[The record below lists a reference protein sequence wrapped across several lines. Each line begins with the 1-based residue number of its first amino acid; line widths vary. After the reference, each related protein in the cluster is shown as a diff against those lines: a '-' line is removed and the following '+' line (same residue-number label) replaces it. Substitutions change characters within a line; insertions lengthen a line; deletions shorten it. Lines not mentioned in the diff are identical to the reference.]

1 MAQGGLVRDSRR
13 EFKAEAEVIVGLLVP
28 AGDNLRLGQRIQGGV
43 ALDAIEVA
51 GVLFKAGDA
60 KAHPFRV
67 RPLGKP
73 NINHSAVRISSVL
86 RTRPMRG
93 KICVMLP

>member
-28 AGDNLRLGQRIQGGV
+28 ASDNLRLGQRIQGGV

-51 GVLFKAGDA
+51 GVLFKLVM
-60 KAHPFRV
+60 PR
-67 RPLGKP
+67 
-73 NINHSAVRISSVL
+73 
-86 RTRPMRG
+86 RTHFGCDHWGSP
-93 KICVMLP
+93 I

>member
-1 MAQGGLVRDSRR
+1 MA
-13 EFKAEAEVIVGLLVP
+13 LL
-28 AGDNLRLGQRIQGGV
+28 DDICRFLNLPRH
-43 ALDAIEVA
+43 AIEVA
-51 GVLFKAGDA
+51 GILFKAGDA
-60 KAHPFRV
+60 KAHSFWV

-73 NINHSAVRISSVL
+73 NINHNAVRISSVL